1 MELSPELTQSQT
13 AFELKLPEGGSSLEE
28 QGWYLDPTSQLL
40 SGNLRFVV
48 SPIQTGKL
56 TLPTLLLLRED
67 KTPFARTSPFS
78 VQVSVIKSEKK
89 EAPQLIDVI
98 PLSLPTQYWVLLSL
112 LSLGIIALSVYG
124 FRRYRKNRKKPI
136 EVPPIRIESEQVIA
150 LRDLER
156 LYQKYPFTDLNMK
169 PIAFGVSEILKHYL
183 SKRFQVDA
191 NEATTDEMIALLK
204 KESIGNDGVKE
215 IGVLFQDL
223 DWVKFTKST
232 FTSSNSE
239 SLYQEFK
246 IKAQTIV
253 QRWGGAT

>member
-1 MELSPELTQSQT
+1 M
-13 AFELKLPEGGSSLEE
+13 
-28 QGWYLDPTSQLL
+28 
-40 SGNLRFVV
+40 
-48 SPIQTGKL
+48 
-56 TLPTLLLLRED
+56 
-67 KTPFARTSPFS
+67 
-78 VQVSVIKSEKK
+78 IKSEKK